1 MNPRPLLSLLLAF
14 LLALLLAGL
23 AAAGGS
29 GPAVAPRLAPPAPLN
44 ITFDSDVLSVAVQGD
59 YAYVGLESG
68 LVILDI
74 TNPLQP
80 VRRGFLDTSVGFP
93 PHFITSPR
101 FLQIEGDLLVISNGS
116 FIATVDVSNPDHPV
130 LLSPYQQYT
139 TYAVPFKLLN
149 RYLYIVEAGRFHI
162 LDLHDPTQPQVI
174 YSIED
179 DHLIGDICT
188 IDAEV
193 NPRDGHTYVYMGGRR
208 WCFPSHGCVGFSFLV
223 ADVTD
228 PANPQIEP
236 LSRNGNISSLR
247 IENSF
252 IYLADYSSSVSI
264 LDATD
269 PLHLQAAGSYS
280 PSEHEALAILDVAG
294 DRLMVGGQHR
304 DVLFLANV
312 SDKAHPQELSVH
324 RDTAYTQFVV
334 SPKKDCAFVAERE
347 RGLHILCD
355 AHTYPQPPSLVWLPM
370 VQRSESG

>member
-1 MNPRPLLSLLLAF
+1 MKTFRHTILFPSMALLLSLTA
-14 LLALLLAGL
+14 ALLLAGL
-23 AAAGGS
+23 AAAGGP
-29 GPAVAPRLAPPAPLN
+29 GPAAAPRLAPPAPLN
-44 ITFDSDVLSVAVQGD
+44 ITFDSDVLAVAVQGD
-59 YAYVGLESG
+59 DAYVGLEDAI
-68 LVILDI
+68 VVLDI
-74 TNPLQP
+74 ANPMQP
-80 VRRGFLDTSVGFP
+80 VIRGSLPLGRRYYY
-93 PHFITSPR
+93 I
-101 FLQIEGDLLVISNGS
+101 FLQIEDNMLVFSGGS
-116 FIATVDVSNPDHPV
+116 QVCVVDVSNPNYPTWI
-130 LLSPYQQYT
+130 SPCADYSNN
-139 TYAVPFKLLN
+139 AVPFKLLN
-149 RYLYIVEAGRFHI
+149 KYLYIVEGGRFHI

-355 AHTYPQPPSLVWLPM
+355 AHTYPQPPALVWLPLLYENT
-370 VQRSESG
+370 RR